1 MRRFADQYQFLVIG
15 VLVSILVGLVMVWT
29 GQDQISSWTV
39 GLLLSLFALCFDLL
53 KNSKSIEAQ
62 LQQLLGISEDTNLF
76 ETIRSLIIAYKQ
88 VCLVIR
94 DVIFIERAVSI
105 LEDCRSEMI
114 ELAKGHFTV
123 RMQDN
128 LSTVSMLV
136 IPYAKENV
144 KAVSYADFEKWW
156 RSESSRKYLQKN
168 QNLISRGIKITR
180 IFIVPESKIESFH
193 DIVETQQQVGV
204 DVLLAF
210 EENLEPHLLDSYA
223 MVDDRIVS
231 RSGPAMIGVFG
242 GTYITVEP
250 TAVRKFSEHFKLIQE
265 HAHKPSTFAGFF
277 DDSQTKN

>member
-1 MRRFADQYQFLVIG
+1 
-15 VLVSILVGLVMVWT
+15 
-29 GQDQISSWTV
+29 
-39 GLLLSLFALCFDLL
+39 
-53 KNSKSIEAQ
+53 
-62 LQQLLGISEDTNLF
+62 
-76 ETIRSLIIAYKQ
+76 
-88 VCLVIR
+88 
-94 DVIFIERAVSI
+94 
-105 LEDCRSEMI
+105 MI

-156 RSESSRKYLQKN
+156 RSESGRKYLQKN

-277 DDSQTKN
+277 DDSQNKN

>member
-62 LQQLLGISEDTNLF
+62 LQQLLGISEETDIF
-76 ETIRSLIIAYKQ
+76 ETIRSLIIAYRQ

-123 RMQDN
+123 RMKNN
-128 LSTVSMLV
+128 LSISSLL
-136 IPYAKENV
+136 IPYAKNNV

-156 RSESSRKYLQKN
+156 RSESGRKYLQEN

-193 DIVETQQQVGV
+193 DIVETQQQIGV

-210 EENLEPHLLDSYA
+210 EESLAPDLLDSYA

-250 TAVRKFSEHFKLIQE
+250 TAVRKFSENFKLIQE

-277 DDSQTKN
+277 DDSQNKK